1 MAKKNNGKAKAKAA
15 ERRRHKSD
23 ESTEDDEP
31 IAARTR
37 AARSR
42 RPNTEKQASSK
53 SRKSQESGG
62 DADDAISDSGNESAS
77 GDESDR
83 SDENSSVD
91 DSASSETSEDSQA
104 NPPTSSRFDTEIP
117 SDTEIPFDTEMQDA
131 PDVEQGRKSK
141 RKEKRRRKQDRRVEE
156 ESESSDEQIA
166 SNTNQKGKQ
175 RKGKSRRTSRR
186 GEDESASEGSS
197 GDTQSKWGW
206 ACQRS
211 RRRYPMR
218 ATKSPG
224 YDKITLKY
232 DPDATK
238 KDPLKGKI
246 RYALDYRG
254 YLFVTGPSLEPENL
268 GLERAWLLKGS
279 DYPEEKARFV
289 KAKGVTPVAKAEELR
304 DIPPG
309 KFHPNNIAMTLDG
322 QTGVFESW
330 GDHPGQKRMRIWT
343 LPSVRSG
350 YGAREADYWASKRRR
365 KVGQGP
371 VLSKHE
377 LKTRRAVMSL
387 K

>member
-1 MAKKNNGKAKAKAA
+1 MANKNNGKAKAKAA

-83 SDENSSVD
+83 SDDNSSVD

-104 NPPTSSRFDTEIP
+104 NPPTSSRF
-117 SDTEIPFDTEMQDA
+117 DTEIPFDTEMQDA

-206 ACQRS
+206 ACQRA

-238 KDPLKGKI
+238 KGPLEGKI

-304 DIPPG
+304 DIPLG
-309 KFHPNNIAMTLDG
+309 KFRPNNIAMTLDG

-350 YGAREADYWASKRRR
+350 YGAREADYWASVRRR